1 MKDARQ
7 SDLFGGGDVE
17 TSSKSKLVKGG
28 NVPGGHRVLWDGE
41 KRPFIPPSR
50 EMDAVP
56 LRHSDV
62 VVDIGAYCGMYAI
75 RCARFPVRRVVA
87 FEPTPGTF
95 AVLNKTKLPNLVS
108 VNAAVVGDD
117 STHVDLFVS
126 EGIGV
131 TNSVVKSR
139 RKAGSVRVN
148 AVNYLDAIAD
158 ATVVKIDVE
167 GAEYDYP
174 ILQPGVRAY
183 LIDFHPMPGDW
194 TARANAIIDE
204 LEAAGFTGLITPD
217 FSCGWTQAGAW
228 VLDVDETDD
237 EFEPMMSG
245 RVCCG
250 CGAAIRGSGKALCS
264 SCYSTWSPKHRETF
278 DEAELG

>member
-28 NVPGGHRVLWDGE
+28 NVPGGHHVLWDGL
-41 KRPFIPPSR
+41 KRPFIPPTR
-50 EMDAVP
+50 EMDSVP

-62 VVDIGAYCGMYAI
+62 VVDIGAYCGLYAI
-75 RCARFPVRRVVA
+75 RCARFPVARVVA
-87 FEPTPGTF
+87 YEPTPGTF
-95 AVLNKTKLPNLVS
+95 EVLSRTTLPNLES
-108 VNAAVVGDD
+108 INAAIVGDD
-117 STHVDLFVS
+117 SRHVDLFVS

-131 TNSVVKSR
+131 TNSVVKSL

-148 AVNYLDAIAD
+148 AVNYLEAIAG
-158 ATVVKIDVE
+158 ASVVKIDVE

-194 TARANAIIDE
+194 IGRAEAIIDE
-204 LEAAGFTGLITPD
+204 LEAAGFTGVITPD
-217 FSCGWTQAGAW
+217 FSCGWTQAGSW
-228 VLDVDETDD
+228 VRDVDETGD

-250 CGAAIRGSGKALCS
+250 CGVAISGCGKALCPG
-264 SCYSTWSPKHRETF
+264 CFSTWSPKHRATF
-278 DEAELG
+278 DEA